1 MTQETG
7 WWIGI
12 AVGGSLLM
20 FVATLVAIPIV
31 IVRMPPDYFTAIRRR
46 PSAWQWQHP
55 VVAPLLLVAKNAAGV
70 LLVATG
76 AVMLVTPGQG
86 LLTIL
91 IGLTLTNYPGKYRLE
106 RWLITRRPV
115 WRSVNWLRHRA
126 GVPPLE
132 SPPLS

>member
-1 MTQETG
+1 MTQEAG

-12 AVGGSLLM
+12 AAGGSLLM
-20 FVATLVAIPIV
+20 FVATLVAIPIMV
-31 IVRMPPDYFTAIRRR
+31 VRMRPDYFTAERRR
-46 PSAWQWQHP
+46 PGAWRRQHP
-55 VVAPLLLVAKNAAGV
+55 LVAILLLVAKNTFGV
-70 LLVATG
+70 LLVVMG
-76 AVMLVTPGQG
+76 LIMLVTPGQG

-91 IGLTLTNYPGKYRLE
+91 IGLTLTNYPGKYRFE

-132 SPPLS
+132 PPPP